1 MKFNF
6 KSISYLLI
14 GLILGSLIPIQS
26 LLAESPIRL
35 LINGQYINCDVQP
48 QIINGR
54 TMVPVSIISTALGA
68 TVSWDENTQ
77 TVIING
83 QGYVAPSNSNTSNT
97 VNNTTTKSSEMQE
110 FLGYNNKVNNIL
122 AEIDYLLS
130 KETINESEH
139 KNLKEKVYLTVNELK
154 SWGELYYYSDVKN
167 IYIKCL
173 AYGEL
178 SCYYKK
184 AVNDPENNIIKTWT
198 ENEYKKYLYGYNDS
212 RQQLKAEISR
222 LQKENHM

>member
-83 QGYVAPSNSNTSNT
+83 QG
-97 VNNTTTKSSEMQE
+97 MLHQQ
-110 FLGYNNKVNNIL
+110 FQIL
-122 AEIDYLLS
+122 
-130 KETINESEH
+130 N
-139 KNLKEKVYLTVNELK
+139 
-154 SWGELYYYSDVKN
+154 
-167 IYIKCL
+167 
-173 AYGEL
+173 
-178 SCYYKK
+178 
-184 AVNDPENNIIKTWT
+184 
-198 ENEYKKYLYGYNDS
+198 
-212 RQQLKAEISR
+212 QQLMILRNKNS
-222 LQKENHM
+222 LHLKQKQIHLSQIVII